1 MRKRLFCVLVLAGLV
16 LSACT
21 AELSAPVTFT
31 YREAIDQ
38 PPVCYSPLDWR
49 TDTESAVLELTA
61 SPLYAAVVR
70 DGSYAFQPEMAA
82 GEPVDI
88 SASLGMEAGTAWRID
103 LKPEIAW
110 ADGTPITADT
120 FVASAR
126 ELLDPAVQHS
136 RAGDLLFIQNAWAWY
151 YGSEDTQPVYRSLA
165 DAGYLSAA
173 EALTQ
178 GEGLYLDMTG
188 FWELDC
194 GWQPI
199 GSEKLFRDP
208 AVEEGALEEF
218 VSPAYL
224 YQTYLADGSLYDAYQ
239 TTFVGVAR
247 DPVAR
252 AEWADVGI
260 RAEGDHQLQLLTQ
273 TPVTAQE
280 LMQKLSRCFLVP
292 ESYDLAYGMDPADYL
307 SCGPYI
313 LAEATAQGLTF
324 TRNENWYGYTGEVHE
339 GKYMATAVSW
349 RVMGQEDAQAAF
361 DAGELDTLR
370 VSQGEEAKAIP
381 QTYTSKLTFNT
392 SLRSLQDRQREGVN
406 KTLLTNRDF
415 RRAISACLDREAFS
429 ESCVPSAL
437 PALGLINDVFVTDVA
452 SGQRYRDTARGRAV
466 LKAVYDTKD
475 GYDPDLAREL
485 FLGAWEDGT
494 AQGLVGEND
503 IVELEFLVYSDEPVY
518 RDIVDFVQRSIDAA
532 VKGTELEGRIRLLR
546 TMDPGYY
553 DAARAGEFDIIL
565 STWGGVP
572 EDPYSIL
579 GCYLDREKSYEYGFD
594 PHRESCTLVFEGV
607 EQTRS
612 YRAWYDLMTAQTD
625 RERKLE
631 LLAALEQAVLER
643 FDCVP
648 LYERQVLFVDGPR
661 IERSGEEAVIFA
673 GFGGIRDVMF
683 TADDSGREVLPED

>member
-1 MRKRLFCVLVLAGLV
+1 MKKPLLCVLVLAVLV
-16 LSACT
+16 LSACSV
-21 AELSAPVTFT
+21 EPPSPSAFT
-31 YREAIDQ
+31 YREAIEQ
-38 PPVCYSPLDWR
+38 APFCYSPLDWR

-61 SPLYAAVVR
+61 SPLYIAVVR

-82 GEPVDI
+82 EVPVDI
-88 SASLGMEAGTAWRID
+88 SAGLGLEPGTAWRID

-110 ADGTPITADT
+110 ADGTPITAST
-120 FVASAR
+120 FVSSAR
-126 ELLDPAVQHS
+126 ELLDPAAQHS
-136 RAGDLLFIQNAWAWY
+136 RAGDLLFLQNAWAWY
-151 YGSEDTQPVYRSLA
+151 YGSEDPRPVYRSLA

-178 GEGLYLDMTG
+178 GEMLYLDMTG

-194 GWQPI
+194 GWQRVD
-199 GSEKLFRDP
+199 SEELFRDP
-208 AVEEGALEEF
+208 AVEEGSQEEF
-218 VSPAYL
+218 VSPSYL
-224 YQTYLADGSLYDAYQ
+224 YQTYLADGTLYDAYQ

-252 AEWADVGI
+252 ADWADVGI
-260 RAEGDHQLQLLTQ
+260 RAAGDHQLQLLTQ
-273 TPVTAQE
+273 SPVTAQE
-280 LMQKLSRCFLVP
+280 LMQKLSRCFLIP
-292 ESYDLAYGMDPADYL
+292 ETYDGAYGMDPADYL

-313 LAEATAQGLTF
+313 LAEATAQGLNF
-324 TRNENWYGYTGEVHE
+324 TRNENWYGYTSGDHE

-349 RVMGQEDAQAAF
+349 RVLNREDSEAAF
-361 DAGELDTLR
+361 DAGELDTLW
-370 VSQGEEAKAIP
+370 VSQGEEARAIP

-406 KTLLTNRDF
+406 KTLLANRDF

-452 SGQRYRDTARGRAV
+452 TGQRYRDTARGKAV
-466 LKAVYDTKD
+466 LKAVYSAED
-475 GYDPDLAREL
+475 GYDPALAQAL
-485 FLGAWEDGT
+485 FISTWEDGID
-494 AQGLVGEND
+494 QGLLKETD
-503 IVELEFLVYSDEPVY
+503 IVELEFLVYSDEAVY

-546 TMDPGYY
+546 SVDPGYY
-553 DAARAGEFDIIL
+553 DAAKAGNFDMIL

-594 PHRESCTLVFEGV
+594 PHRESCTLVIDGM

-612 YRAWYDLMTAQTD
+612 YRAWYDLMTAERD
-625 RERKLE
+625 GDRKLT

-648 LYERQVLFVDGPR
+648 LYERQILFADGSR
-661 IERSGEEAVIFA
+661 IKRTTEEAVIFA
-673 GFGGIRDVMF
+673 GFGGVRDVMF
-683 TADDSGREVLPED
+683 TVDDSGRGVILED